1 MFMPISVSLGSTL
14 AGSPICGF
22 LMYTSFILVS
32 ASLVK
37 EDGQVNLQGLS
48 VEKKDEC
55 LDFFAS
61 ILLNDTSGPF
71 LSECPYSARLTC
83 PAASSSSAPAA
94 GG

>member
-37 EDGQVNLQGLS
+37 EDGRVNLQGLS
-48 VEKKDEC
+48 VEKKDAC
-55 LDFFAS
+55 LDAS
-61 ILLNDTSGPF
+61 NLLHDTSGPF